1 MKKIF
6 AVLLA
11 AALCAG
17 MLAGCGSKEPAASG
31 DSVEMKEGQSIQ
43 TVVDQIIDEVG
54 IAMPAEIDDTLIKD
68 VFYIDPEEDVD
79 EYYGQFAM
87 VNVSADNLLGV
98 KAKPERKDA
107 VIEAMGKRLKDVQ
120 ASFANYLPDQSEK
133 AQKGRV
139 VDRGNYVFLI
149 ILGDSPE
156 TFDDDLDRAVKIIDD
171 AFAD

>member
-6 AVLLA
+6 AVLLSA
-11 AALCAG
+11 VLCAG
-17 MLAGCGSKEPAASG
+17 ALAGCGSKPAASG
-31 DSVEMKEGQSIQ
+31 SSAEMKEGQTIQ

-54 IAMPAEIDDTLIKD
+54 IAMPAEIDDTLMKD
-68 VFYIDPEEDVD
+68 VFYIDPEKDVD

-87 VNVSADNLLGV
+87 VNVSADNLLAV
-98 KAKPERKDA
+98 KAKPEQRDA

-139 VDRGNYVFLI
+139 VDRGNYVFLV
-149 ILGDSPE
+149 ILGPE
-156 TFDDDLDRAVKIIDD
+156 TFDDDLDRAVKIIDE
-171 AFAD
+171 AFAA

>member
-6 AVLLA
+6 AVLLS
-11 AALCAG
+11 AALFAG
-17 MLAGCGSKEPAASG
+17 ILAGCGSKPAASG
-31 DSVEMKEGQSIQ
+31 DSTEMKEGQTIQ

-54 IAMPAEIDDTLIKD
+54 IAMPAEIDDTLMKD
-68 VFYIDPEEDVD
+68 VFYIDPEKDVD

-87 VNVSADNLLGV
+87 VNVSADNLLAV
-98 KAKPERKDA
+98 KAKPEQKDA

-139 VDRGNYVFLI
+139 VDRGNYVFLV
-149 ILGDSPE
+149 ILGESPE
-156 TFDDDLDRAVKIIDD
+156 TFDDDLDRAVKIIDE
-171 AFAD
+171 AFTA

>member
-6 AVLLA
+6 AVLLS
-11 AALCAG
+11 AALFAG
-17 MLAGCGSKEPAASG
+17 MLAGCGSKPAASG
-31 DSVEMKEGQSIQ
+31 DSAEMKEGQTIQ

-54 IAMPAEIDDTLIKD
+54 IAMPAEIDDTLMKD
-68 VFYIDPEEDVD
+68 VFYIDPEKDVD

-87 VNVSADNLLGV
+87 VNVSADNLLAV
-98 KAKPERKDA
+98 KAKPEQKDA

-139 VDRGNYVFLI
+139 VDRGNYVFLV
-149 ILGDSPE
+149 ILGESPE
-156 TFDDDLDRAVKIIDD
+156 TFDDDLDRAVKIIDE
-171 AFAD
+171 AFTA

>member
-6 AVLLA
+6 AVLLS
-11 AALCAG
+11 AALFAG
-17 MLAGCGSKEPAASG
+17 MLAGCGSKPAASG
-31 DSVEMKEGQSIQ
+31 DSTEMKEGQTIQ

-54 IAMPAEIDDTLIKD
+54 IAMPAEIDDTLMKD
-68 VFYIDPEEDVD
+68 VFYIDPEKDVD

-87 VNVSADNLLGV
+87 VNVSADNLLAV
-98 KAKPERKDA
+98 KAKPEQKDA

-139 VDRGNYVFLI
+139 VDRGNYVFLV
-149 ILGDSPE
+149 ILGESPE
-156 TFDDDLDRAVKIIDD
+156 TFDDDLDRAVKIIDE
-171 AFAD
+171 AFTA